1 MHLSQF
7 FNQARR
13 TAIFSG
19 YLAMAILI
27 LLLTNP
33 ACAQSNSPV
42 TLYFPGINKQ
52 NPKLSKQIEEAL
64 AKQAVDFL
72 SVKGTEFWHP
82 YQNGIRTGKVGIY
95 FAQPHMA
102 AWLITRH
109 NFSPIYRLH
118 GNTNYALAVAK
129 AHTSIFELLDLNGK
143 RVCHEPGLNLGTI
156 WLNQLLGENQI
167 AANTIEVPH
176 IETYMLTQN
185 TKNCDSFIVEATA
198 YNRVEKE
205 TRNKYIRLA
214 QSSIYKH
221 YALLAHPSIAKPNL
235 DKLATALKKKEL
247 QTLLRPY
254 FSDLSKWDN
263 LIPIDKTDYSP
274 SDIELLAPYWR

>member
-1 MHLSQF
+1 MHLSYI

-13 TAIFSG
+13 TGIVGGF
-19 YLAMAILI
+19 LALAILI
-27 LLLTNP
+27 LLPTDP
-33 ACAQSNSPV
+33 TSAQSSPPV

-52 NPKLSKQIEEAL
+52 NPELSKQIEEAL
-64 AKQAVDFL
+64 AKQAVGFL

-82 YQNGIRTGKVGIY
+82 YQNGIREGKIGIY

-102 AWLITRH
+102 AWLIARH
-109 NFSPIYRLH
+109 HFSPIYRLH
-118 GNTNYALAVAK
+118 GNTNYALAVSK
-129 AHTSIFELLDLNGK
+129 ANTPIFELLDLNGK

-167 AANTIEVPH
+167 AANAIEVPN
-176 IETYMLTQN
+176 IETYMLAQN
-185 TKNCDSFIVEATA
+185 TQNCDSFVVEATA
-198 YNRVEKE
+198 YDRVAKE

-214 QSSIYKH
+214 QSSVYKH
-221 YALLAHPSIAKPNL
+221 YALLAHPSISKSNI
-235 DKLATALKKKEL
+235 DKLATALKNKDL

-263 LIPIDKTDYSP
+263 LIPIDNTDYLP
-274 SDIELLAPYWR
+274 SDVELLAPYWR